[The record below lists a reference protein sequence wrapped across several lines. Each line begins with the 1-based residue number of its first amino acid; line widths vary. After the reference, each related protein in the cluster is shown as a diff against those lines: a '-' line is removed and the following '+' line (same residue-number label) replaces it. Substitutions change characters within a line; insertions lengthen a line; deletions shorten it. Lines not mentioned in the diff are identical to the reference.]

1 MMDFDRDFIL
11 RTTEGEPISPDLDK
25 NDRHLFA
32 GLTQEYVEMDRRVK
46 IEKAERVAADKIE
59 KAERTAEDHR
69 LQGEI
74 DALTAKHA
82 EDVKTIGGLID
93 GINGI
98 LGTVDTKLKDLE
110 ARVKALEARP

>member
-1 MMDFDRDFIL
+1 MDFDRDFIL

-46 IEKAERVAADKIE
+46 IEKAERISADKIE
-59 KAERTAEDHR
+59 KAERTSADGR

-74 DALTAKHA
+74 DTLAAKHS
-82 EDVKTIGGLID
+82 EDFKTIGDLIT
-93 GINGI
+93 GINEI
-98 LGTVDTKLKDLE
+98 LAGVDTKLKDLE
-110 ARVKALEARP
+110 TRVAELEAKP

>member
-1 MMDFDRDFIL
+1 MDFDRDFIL

-59 KAERTAEDHR
+59 KTERTSADRH
-69 LQGEI
+69 LQEEH
-74 DALTAKHA
+74 DALAAKHT
-82 EDVKTIGGLID
+82 EDFKAIEDLIA
-93 GINGI
+93 GINDI
-98 LGTVDTKLKDLE
+98 LDGVDTNLKDLE
-110 ARVKALEARP
+110 TRVAALEAKT

>member
-1 MMDFDRDFIL
+1 MNFDRDFIL

-59 KAERTAEDHR
+59 KAERTAEDRH

-74 DALTAKHA
+74 DALAAKHS
-82 EDVKTIGGLID
+82 EDFKAIGDLIS
-93 GINGI
+93 GINEI
-98 LGTVDTKLKDLE
+98 LAGVDVKLKDLE
-110 ARVKALEARP
+110 ARVAALEAKP